1 MQIYVSL
8 SNDYE
13 CVFYISEPEDE
24 DVDRARDIL
33 LEPAKEEREK
43 GEHQDLFFFI
53 GADVSSF
60 KMLNLCQ
67 FLYLIERHLGPSS
80 VFAIK

>member
-1 MQIYVSL
+1 M
-8 SNDYE
+8 
-13 CVFYISEPEDE
+13 CVLYISEPEDE

-60 KMLNLCQ
+60 EMIDPCI
-67 FLYLIERHLGPSS
+67 FLWLA
-80 VFAIK
+80 FDC

>member
-1 MQIYVSL
+1 MLNKPYTLTIQIKTDISL
-8 SNDYE
+8 TNDYE
-13 CVFYISEPEDE
+13 CVLYISEPEDE

-60 KMLNLCQ
+60 EILDLCRV
-67 FLYLIERHLGPSS
+67 LYL
-80 VFAIK
+80 A

>member
-1 MQIYVSL
+1 ML
-8 SNDYE
+8 
-13 CVFYISEPEDE
+13 YISEPEDE

-60 KMLNLCQ
+60 EMLDLCI
-67 FLYLIERHLGPSS
+67 FLYL
-80 VFAIK
+80 V